1 MRSLYDLNTI
11 HSLIVIIVKKSMAR
25 YRAIEKDSGISFF
38 KEVGFLRV
46 GVSTDE
52 GAKGIHDLI
61 QNLRQ
66 EGFDVNTVDQHY
78 ASTHFPY
85 IR

>member
-1 MRSLYDLNTI
+1 MNTI

-52 GAKGIHDLI
+52 GAKSIHDLI

>member
-1 MRSLYDLNTI
+1 MNTI
-11 HSLIVIIVKKSMAR
+11 PSLIAIIVKKSMAR

-46 GVSTDE
+46 GVSSDE

>member
-1 MRSLYDLNTI
+1 
-11 HSLIVIIVKKSMAR
+11 MAR

-52 GAKGIHDLI
+52 GANNIHDLI
-61 QNLRQ
+61 HDLRQ
-66 EGFDVNTVDQHY
+66 EGVDVNTVDQHY

>member
-1 MRSLYDLNTI
+1 MNTI

-25 YRAIEKDSGISFF
+25 YRTIENDSGISFF

-52 GAKGIHDLI
+52 GANNIHDLI